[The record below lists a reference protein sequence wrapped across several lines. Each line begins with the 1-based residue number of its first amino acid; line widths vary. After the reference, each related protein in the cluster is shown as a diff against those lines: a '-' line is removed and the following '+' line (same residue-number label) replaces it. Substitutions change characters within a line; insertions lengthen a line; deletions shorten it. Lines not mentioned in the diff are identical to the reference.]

1 MSFRRLRALIYKEC
15 LQLTRDP
22 SSFFIGLVIPAL
34 LIFLIGF
41 GMSMDVTHIPT
52 AVVLEDSSP
61 TARSVVSFM
70 NESPYFSP
78 RYVTSMQEA
87 KQLMDE
93 RRAEAILRIPGD
105 FSARLS
111 EGRGK
116 VQLITYGVDT
126 TIANATTTYVQNGIA
141 RWQQAYL
148 SGTAINGAPAI
159 AGMSSSTTLSSTP
172 PIVPGSVTVDS
183 RQWFNDANTST
194 WMFIPG
200 LIVIVMTLVGV
211 FLTALV
217 MAREWERGT
226 LESLF
231 VTPMHAAEI
240 VFAKIIPYFGVAM
253 IGFFICLLSARYV
266 YEVPIEGSIILILF
280 ASVEYVLVAIGMGL
294 TISSVLKSQFLSCQL
309 ALLVSLLP
317 TIMLS
322 GFIFDLRSVP
332 TAVNVISHLM
342 PATYYMD
349 LLKSLFLAGNNPVI
363 IYKNCA
369 ILAGYAVLFIGL
381 SLLVTRKRL
390 D

>member
-78 RYVTSMQEA
+78 RYVTSMKEA

-141 RWQQAYL
+141 HWQQSYL
-148 SGTAINGAPAI
+148 SGTAINGAPAV
-159 AGMSSSTTLSSTP
+159 AGASSSATLATSS
-172 PIVPGSVTVDS
+172 IVPGSVTVDS

-231 VTPMHAAEI
+231 VTPMHASEI

-266 YEVPIEGSIILILF
+266 YEVPIEGSIFLILF

-294 TISSVLKSQFLSCQL
+294 TISSVLKNQFLSCQL

-369 ILAGYAVLFIGL
+369 ILAGYAALFIGL

>member
-141 RWQQAYL
+141 RWQQSYL
-148 SGTAINGAPAI
+148 SGTAINGAPAV
-159 AGMSSSTTLSSTP
+159 AGISSSTTLSAAP
-172 PIVPGSVTVDS
+172 VVPGSVTVDS

-266 YEVPIEGSIILILF
+266 YEVPIEGSIFLILF

-294 TISSVLKSQFLSCQL
+294 TISSVLKNQFLSCQL

-332 TAVNVISHLM
+332 TAVNIISHLM

>member
-141 RWQQAYL
+141 RWQQSYL
-148 SGTAINGAPAI
+148 SGTAINGAPAV
-159 AGMSSSTTLSSTP
+159 AGMSSSTTLSAAP
-172 PIVPGSVTVDS
+172 VVPGSVTVDS

-294 TISSVLKSQFLSCQL
+294 TISSVLKNQFLSCQL

>member
-78 RYVTSMQEA
+78 RYVSSMQEA

-141 RWQQAYL
+141 RWQQSYL
-148 SGTAINGAPAI
+148 SGTAINGAPAV
-159 AGMSSSTTLSSTP
+159 AGMSSSTTLVTSS
-172 PIVPGSVTVDS
+172 IVPGSVTVDS

-266 YEVPIEGSIILILF
+266 YEVPIEGSIFLILF

-294 TISSVLKSQFLSCQL
+294 TISSVLKNQFLSCQL

-332 TAVNVISHLM
+332 TAVNIISHLM

-369 ILAGYAVLFIGL
+369 ILAGYAALFIGL

>member
-78 RYVTSMQEA
+78 RYVTSMEEA
-87 KQLMDE
+87 KELMDE

-159 AGMSSSTTLSSTP
+159 AGTPSSTTLSSTP

-294 TISSVLKSQFLSCQL
+294 TISSVLKNQFLSCQL

-332 TAVNVISHLM
+332 TAVNIISHLM

>member
-87 KQLMDE
+87 KELMDE

-141 RWQQAYL
+141 RWQQSYL

-159 AGMSSSTTLSSTP
+159 AGASSSATLSATP

-231 VTPMHAAEI
+231 VTPMHASEI

-266 YEVPIEGSIILILF
+266 YEVPIEGSIFLILF

-294 TISSVLKSQFLSCQL
+294 TISSVLKNQFLSCQL

-369 ILAGYAVLFIGL
+369 ILAGYASLFIGL

>member
-78 RYVTSMQEA
+78 RYVTSMKEA
-87 KQLMDE
+87 KELMDE
-93 RRAEAILRIPGD
+93 RRAEAILRIPSD

-141 RWQQAYL
+141 RWQQSYL
-148 SGTAINGAPAI
+148 SGTAINGAPAV
-159 AGMSSSTTLSSTP
+159 AGMSSSITLAAAP
-172 PIVPGSVTVDS
+172 VVPGSVTVDS

-266 YEVPIEGSIILILF
+266 YEVPIEGSIVLILF

-294 TISSVLKSQFLSCQL
+294 TISSVLKNQFLSCQL

>member
-1 MSFRRLRALIYKEC
+1 MSVRRLRALIYKEC

-78 RYVTSMQEA
+78 RYVTSMEEA

-111 EGRGK
+111 EGRGR

-148 SGTAINGAPAI
+148 SGTAINGAPAV
-159 AGMSSSTTLSSTP
+159 AGMSSSTTLAAAP
-172 PIVPGSVTVDS
+172 VVPGSVTVDS

-294 TISSVLKSQFLSCQL
+294 TISSVLKNQFLSCQL

>member
-1 MSFRRLRALIYKEC
+1 MSVRRLRALIYKEC

-141 RWQQAYL
+141 RWQQSYL
-148 SGTAINGAPAI
+148 SGTAINGAPAV
-159 AGMSSSTTLSSTP
+159 AGMSSSTTLAAAP
-172 PIVPGSVTVDS
+172 VVPGSVTVDS

-231 VTPMHAAEI
+231 VTPIHAAEI

-294 TISSVLKSQFLSCQL
+294 TISSVLKNQFLSCQL

-332 TAVNVISHLM
+332 TAVNIISHLM

>member
-141 RWQQAYL
+141 RWQQSYL
-148 SGTAINGAPAI
+148 SGTAINGAPAV
-159 AGMSSSTTLSSTP
+159 AGASSSTTLAAS

-231 VTPMHAAEI
+231 VTPMHASEI

-266 YEVPIEGSIILILF
+266 YEVPIEGSIVLILF

-294 TISSVLKSQFLSCQL
+294 TISSVLKNQFLSCQL

>member
-78 RYVTSMQEA
+78 RYVTSMEVA
-87 KQLMDE
+87 KELMDE

-141 RWQQAYL
+141 RWQQSYL
-148 SGTAINGAPAI
+148 SGTAINGAPAV
-159 AGMSSSTTLSSTP
+159 AGMSSSTTLATAP
-172 PIVPGSVTVDS
+172 VVPGSVTVDS

-231 VTPMHAAEI
+231 ITPMHAAEI

-280 ASVEYVLVAIGMGL
+280 ASIEYVLVAIGMGL
-294 TISSVLKSQFLSCQL
+294 TISSVLKNQFLSCQL

-332 TAVNVISHLM
+332 TAVNIISHLM

>member
-1 MSFRRLRALIYKEC
+1 MSVRRLRALIYKEC

-78 RYVTSMQEA
+78 RYVTSMEEA
-87 KQLMDE
+87 KELMDE

-159 AGMSSSTTLSSTP
+159 AGMSSSTTLSAAP
-172 PIVPGSVTVDS
+172 VVPGSVTVDS

-294 TISSVLKSQFLSCQL
+294 TISSVLKNQFLSCQL

>member
-1 MSFRRLRALIYKEC
+1 MSVRRLRALIYKEC

-78 RYVTSMQEA
+78 RYVTSMEEA

-159 AGMSSSTTLSSTP
+159 AGTPSSTTLSAAP
-172 PIVPGSVTVDS
+172 VVPGSVTVDS

-231 VTPMHAAEI
+231 VTPMHASEI

-266 YEVPIEGSIILILF
+266 YEVPIEGSIFLILF

-294 TISSVLKSQFLSCQL
+294 TISSVLKNQFLSCQL

>member
-141 RWQQAYL
+141 RWQQSYL
-148 SGTAINGAPAI
+148 SGTAINGAPAV
-159 AGMSSSTTLSSTP
+159 AGMSSSTTLSAAP
-172 PIVPGSVTVDS
+172 VVPGSVTVDS

-294 TISSVLKSQFLSCQL
+294 TISSVLKNQFLSCQL

-332 TAVNVISHLM
+332 TAVNIISHLM

>member
-1 MSFRRLRALIYKEC
+1 MSVRRLRALIYKEC

-141 RWQQAYL
+141 RWQQSYL
-148 SGTAINGAPAI
+148 SGTAINGAPAV
-159 AGMSSSTTLSSTP
+159 AGMSSSTTLAAA

-231 VTPMHAAEI
+231 VTPMHASEI

-294 TISSVLKSQFLSCQL
+294 TISSVLKNQFLSCQL

>member
-1 MSFRRLRALIYKEC
+1 MSVRRLRALIYKEC

-61 TARSVVSFM
+61 IARSVVSFM

-78 RYVTSMQEA
+78 RYVTSMEEA
-87 KQLMDE
+87 KELMDE

-148 SGTAINGAPAI
+148 SGTAINGAPAV
-159 AGMSSSTTLSSTP
+159 AGMSSSTTLAAAP
-172 PIVPGSVTVDS
+172 VVPGSVTVDS

-231 VTPMHAAEI
+231 VTPMHASEI

-266 YEVPIEGSIILILF
+266 YEVPIEGSIFLILF

-294 TISSVLKSQFLSCQL
+294 TISSVLKNQFLSCQL

>member
-1 MSFRRLRALIYKEC
+1 MSVRRLRALIYKEC

-141 RWQQAYL
+141 RWQQSYL
-148 SGTAINGAPAI
+148 SGTAINGAPAV
-159 AGMSSSTTLSSTP
+159 AGMSSSTTLTAAP
-172 PIVPGSVTVDS
+172 VVPGSVTVDS

-294 TISSVLKSQFLSCQL
+294 TISSVLKNQFLSCQL

-332 TAVNVISHLM
+332 TAVNIISHLM

>member
-141 RWQQAYL
+141 RWQQSYL

-159 AGMSSSTTLSSTP
+159 AGASSSATLSAA

-280 ASVEYVLVAIGMGL
+280 ASIEYVLVAIGMGL
-294 TISSVLKSQFLSCQL
+294 TISSVLKNQFLSCQL

-332 TAVNVISHLM
+332 TAVNIISHLM

>member
-141 RWQQAYL
+141 RWQQSYL
-148 SGTAINGAPAI
+148 SGTAINGAPAV
-159 AGMSSSTTLSSTP
+159 AGMSSSTTLSAAP
-172 PIVPGSVTVDS
+172 VVPGSVTVDS

-231 VTPMHAAEI
+231 VTPMHASEI

-266 YEVPIEGSIILILF
+266 YEVPIEGSIFLILF

-294 TISSVLKSQFLSCQL
+294 TISSVLKNQFLSCQL

>member
-78 RYVTSMQEA
+78 RYVTSMEEA
-87 KQLMDE
+87 KELMDE

-141 RWQQAYL
+141 RWQQSYL
-148 SGTAINGAPAI
+148 SGTAINGAPAV
-159 AGMSSSTTLSSTP
+159 AGASSSTTLSATP

-294 TISSVLKSQFLSCQL
+294 TISSVLKNQFLSCQL

>member
-1 MSFRRLRALIYKEC
+1 MSVRRLRALIYKEC

-61 TARSVVSFM
+61 IARSVVSFM

-78 RYVTSMQEA
+78 RYVTSMEEA
-87 KQLMDE
+87 KELMDE

-148 SGTAINGAPAI
+148 SGTAINGAPAV
-159 AGMSSSTTLSSTP
+159 AGMSSSTTLAAAP
-172 PIVPGSVTVDS
+172 VVPGSVTVDS

-266 YEVPIEGSIILILF
+266 YEVPIEGSIFLILF

-294 TISSVLKSQFLSCQL
+294 TISSVLKNQFLSCQL

-332 TAVNVISHLM
+332 TAVNIISHLM

>member
-1 MSFRRLRALIYKEC
+1 MSVRRLRALIYKEC

-78 RYVTSMQEA
+78 RYVTSMEEA

-126 TIANATTTYVQNGIA
+126 TIANATTTYVQNSIA

-159 AGMSSSTTLSSTP
+159 AGTPSSTTLSAAP
-172 PIVPGSVTVDS
+172 VVPGSVTVDS

-294 TISSVLKSQFLSCQL
+294 TISSVLKNQFLSCQL

-332 TAVNVISHLM
+332 TAVNIISHLM

>member
-1 MSFRRLRALIYKEC
+1 MSVHRLRALIYKEC

-78 RYVTSMQEA
+78 RYVTSMEEA
-87 KQLMDE
+87 KELMDE

-141 RWQQAYL
+141 RWQQSYL
-148 SGTAINGAPAI
+148 SGTAINGAPAV
-159 AGMSSSTTLSSTP
+159 AGMSSSTTLAAAP
-172 PIVPGSVTVDS
+172 VVPGSVTVDS

-294 TISSVLKSQFLSCQL
+294 TISSVLKNQFLSCQL

-332 TAVNVISHLM
+332 TAVNIISHLM

>member
-141 RWQQAYL
+141 RWQQSYL
-148 SGTAINGAPAI
+148 SGTAINGAPAV
-159 AGMSSSTTLSSTP
+159 AGASSSATLAAAP
-172 PIVPGSVTVDS
+172 VVPGSVTVDS

-231 VTPMHAAEI
+231 VTPMHASEI

-266 YEVPIEGSIILILF
+266 YEVPIEGSIFLILF

-294 TISSVLKSQFLSCQL
+294 TISSVLKNQFLSCQL

-369 ILAGYAVLFIGL
+369 ILAGYAALIIGL

>member
-1 MSFRRLRALIYKEC
+1 MSVRRLRALIYKEC

-61 TARSVVSFM
+61 IARSVVSFM

-116 VQLITYGVDT
+116 VQLITYGVET

-159 AGMSSSTTLSSTP
+159 AGTPSSTTLSAAP
-172 PIVPGSVTVDS
+172 VVPGSVTVDS

-294 TISSVLKSQFLSCQL
+294 TISSVLKNQFLSCQL

-332 TAVNVISHLM
+332 TAVNIISHLM

>member
-78 RYVTSMQEA
+78 RYVTSMEEA
-87 KQLMDE
+87 KELMDE

-159 AGMSSSTTLSSTP
+159 AGMSSSTTLSAAP
-172 PIVPGSVTVDS
+172 VVPGSVTVDS

-294 TISSVLKSQFLSCQL
+294 TISSVLKNQFLSCQL

>member
-141 RWQQAYL
+141 RWQQSYL
-148 SGTAINGAPAI
+148 SGTAINGAPAV
-159 AGMSSSTTLSSTP
+159 AGMSSSTTLAAAP
-172 PIVPGSVTVDS
+172 VVPGSVTVDS

-231 VTPMHAAEI
+231 VTPMHASEI

-294 TISSVLKSQFLSCQL
+294 TISSVLKNQFLSCQL

-332 TAVNVISHLM
+332 TAVNIISHLM

>member
-78 RYVTSMQEA
+78 RYVTSMEEA
-87 KQLMDE
+87 KELMDE

-159 AGMSSSTTLSSTP
+159 AGMSSSTTLATSS
-172 PIVPGSVTVDS
+172 IVPGSVTVDS

-294 TISSVLKSQFLSCQL
+294 TISSVLKNQFLSCQL

-332 TAVNVISHLM
+332 TAVNIISHLM

>member
-141 RWQQAYL
+141 RWQQSYL

-159 AGMSSSTTLSSTP
+159 AGTPSSTTLAASS
-172 PIVPGSVTVDS
+172 VAPGSVTVDS

-266 YEVPIEGSIILILF
+266 YEVPIEGSIFLILF

-294 TISSVLKSQFLSCQL
+294 TISSVLKNQFLSCQL

-332 TAVNVISHLM
+332 TAVNIISHLM

>member
-1 MSFRRLRALIYKEC
+1 MSVRRLRALIYKEC

-78 RYVTSMQEA
+78 RYVTSMEEA
-87 KQLMDE
+87 KELMDE

-148 SGTAINGAPAI
+148 SGTAINGAPAV
-159 AGMSSSTTLSSTP
+159 AGMSSSTTLTASS
-172 PIVPGSVTVDS
+172 IAPGSVTVDS

-294 TISSVLKSQFLSCQL
+294 TISSVLKNQFLSCQL

-332 TAVNVISHLM
+332 TAVNIISHLM

>member
-61 TARSVVSFM
+61 IARSVVSFM

-78 RYVTSMQEA
+78 RYVTSMEEA
-87 KQLMDE
+87 KELMDE

-159 AGMSSSTTLSSTP
+159 AGTPSSTTLTASS
-172 PIVPGSVTVDS
+172 IAPGSVTVDS

-294 TISSVLKSQFLSCQL
+294 TISSVLKNQFLSCQL

-332 TAVNVISHLM
+332 TAVNIISHLM

>member
-1 MSFRRLRALIYKEC
+1 MSVRRLRALIYKEC

-78 RYVTSMQEA
+78 RYVTSMEEA
-87 KQLMDE
+87 KELMDE

-111 EGRGK
+111 EGHGK

-148 SGTAINGAPAI
+148 SGTAINGAPAV
-159 AGMSSSTTLSSTP
+159 AGMSSSTTLSAAP
-172 PIVPGSVTVDS
+172 VVPGSVTVDS

-294 TISSVLKSQFLSCQL
+294 TISSVLKNQFLSCQL

>member
-78 RYVTSMQEA
+78 RYVTSMEEA
-87 KQLMDE
+87 KELMDE

-159 AGMSSSTTLSSTP
+159 AGMSSSTTLAAAP
-172 PIVPGSVTVDS
+172 VVPGSVTVDS

-266 YEVPIEGSIILILF
+266 YEVPIEGSIFLILF

-294 TISSVLKSQFLSCQL
+294 TISSVLKNQFLSCQL

>member
-78 RYVTSMQEA
+78 RYVTSMEEA
-87 KQLMDE
+87 KELMDE

-141 RWQQAYL
+141 RWQQSYL

-294 TISSVLKSQFLSCQL
+294 TISSVLKNQFLSCQL